1 MAYTFKYKHA
11 DTQSCCDVLRRK
23 AHATPRLMVVNG
35 SPCKY
40 CRIIQTP
47 AFLKEHERSEN
58 TILPAFIL
66 IEDPA
71 EGVTAL
77 LRRVSKAPP
86 SRALSARQQAI
97 LQSMLTCAQFR
108 YDVVNRLCIVLM
120 ESQGL
125 GPRNSGSGASA
136 CASGDTPGSAGSSRG
151 MFARAVPLPAV
162 GYAPAPE
169 ILTKLHMPADLIGA
183 GTGAGSATAGSS
195 ASTQGGGRTATPPR
209 PPDSPRR
216 PGSGSKVPTRPSS
229 RRSKV
234 RVGGSSD
241 RAGSGS
247 SLGRSSLGSRGSG
260 GGGGG
265 SRTSSPALSSGG
277 DDSDGSAAEP
287 PSGVYTEKELSAI
300 AAGKTAGG
308 KKSLFGKLKI
318 SESSPLA
325 ASKRPKPKPPPR
337 GHRAGGGSSRPKRPP
352 GASHAPGAARR
363 TPAPSAGG
371 GGSAGRPGA
380 ESASAAAA
388 AAAGLDLGLTVTST
402 AIRPN

>member
-1 MAYTFKYKHA
+1 MSQPF
-11 DTQSCCDVLRRK
+11 RG
-23 AHATPRLMVVNG
+23 G
-35 SPCKY
+35 SP
-40 CRIIQTP
+40 RHHHQ
-47 AFLKEHERSEN
+47 
-58 TILPAFIL
+58 
-66 IEDPA
+66 
-71 EGVTAL
+71 G
-77 LRRVSKAPP
+77 P
-86 SRALSARQQAI
+86 SRLGQQAI
-97 LQSMLTCAQFR
+97 LQFMLTCAQFR

-136 CASGDTPGSAGSSRG
+136 CASSDTPGSAGSSRG

-260 GGGGG
+260 GSGGG
-265 SRTSSPALSSGG
+265 SRTSSPAPSSGG